1 MGQLTTFRTAGAI
14 ITKLATT
21 SDWENDIQ
29 DASTGNYV
37 YSLNPTGTGTTT
49 SGAGMSAAYT
59 SGRGGATVGSIART
73 FYQFTVP
80 SEAVGLI
87 TGITLR
93 ILPYQYSLGDVVVAK
108 STAVTFNNTYD
119 VGHFGSFQG
128 TAYSSV
134 INPSGGSSPTWPTTN
149 GSTDTFDITLNS
161 NAISDANANSG
172 LVNIVLMNYTYDFE
186 ISAPSLGTS
195 VYNGIR
201 MVHGTDD
208 TYGSRERLIVDYGYG
223 NIVAGVAGTN
233 IAKIIDVDTADID
246 KVTGVSYT

>member
-1 MGQLTTFRTAGAI
+1 MGQLTTFRTSGAR
-14 ITKLATT
+14 ITKTAPT

-29 DASTGNYV
+29 GASTGTFIFNM
-37 YSLNPTGTGTTT
+37 NPTGTGTGTGVAAQAAYVSQRGGT
-49 SGAGMSAAYT
+49 SGQ
-59 SGRGGATVGSIART
+59 IARA

-93 ILPYQYSLGDVVVAK
+93 ILPYNSSTGDVVVAK
-108 STAVTFNNTYD
+108 STATPFANQYSTS
-119 VGHFGSFQG
+119 HFGSYQS

-134 INPSGGSSPTWPTTN
+134 INPNGGSSPTWPTTT
-149 GSTDTFDITLNS
+149 GTTDTFDITLNS
-161 NAISDANANSG
+161 YAISDANDNSG
-172 LVNIVLMNYTYDFE
+172 VLKIVFMNYTYDFE
-186 ISAPSLGTS
+186 VSEPSVGTN

-201 MVHGTDD
+201 MTNGTDD
-208 TYGSRERLIVDYGYG
+208 TYGSRARLIVDYGYG
-223 NIVAGVAGTN
+223 NIVAGVAGAN